1 MNNTPEFQ
9 ERNMTIAVT
18 GATGQLGRLVLE
30 ELLRS
35 QEPGS
40 LVAVVRDAA
49 KAEQLRA
56 RGVQVRVADYSDP
69 AALTE
74 VLTGVDKLLLV
85 SGSEVGARVAQH
97 ANVVNAAKAAGV
109 GFIAYTSVLAADTT
123 ELILAPEHKATEEL
137 IRASGLDF
145 TFLRNGW
152 YTENYAQTVA
162 TARQTGAVVAAA
174 GDGRV
179 ASATRADY
187 AAAAAAV
194 LSSAGHEGRTY
205 ELSGDYAWDFKE
217 LATAITK
224 ITGREVVYQPV
235 SASELVEVLIT
246 AGLDEGTA
254 GFLAALDTDT
264 KAGLLATVTGELSGL
279 IGRPTTQLL
288 PALESAPAS

>member
-1 MNNTPEFQ
+1 
-9 ERNMTIAVT
+9 MTIAVT

-30 ELLRS
+30 ELLIS

-49 KAEQLRA
+49 KAGALGA

-74 VLTGVDKLLLV
+74 ALTGVDKLLLV
-85 SGSEVGARVAQH
+85 SGSEVGSRVAQH
-97 ANVVNAAKAAGV
+97 ANVINAAKAAGV

-145 TFLRNGW
+145 ALLRNGW
-152 YTENYAQTVA
+152 YTENYAPSVA
-162 TARQTGAVVAAA
+162 TAKETGAVVAAA

-224 ITGREVVYQPV
+224 IAGREVVYRPV
-235 SASELVEVLIT
+235 SAPELVEVLTT

-254 GFLAALDTDT
+254 GFLAALDSDT

-279 IGRPTTQLL
+279 IGRPTTPLL
-288 PALESAPAS
+288 QALEAATAS

>member
-1 MNNTPEFQ
+1 
-9 ERNMTIAVT
+9 MTIAVT

-30 ELLRS
+30 ELLS
-35 QEPGS
+35 GQEPGS

-49 KAEQLRA
+49 KAAELAA

-69 AALTE
+69 VALTE
-74 VLTGVDKLLLV
+74 ALTGVDKLLLV

-145 TFLRNGW
+145 TLLRNGW
-152 YTENYAQTVA
+152 YTENYAPSVA
-162 TARQTGAVVAAA
+162 TAKQTGAVVAAA

-179 ASATRADY
+179 ASAARADY

-224 ITGREVVYQPV
+224 VAGREVVYRPV
-235 SASELVEVLIT
+235 SAPELVEVLTT
-246 AGLDEGTA
+246 AGLDAGTA
-254 GFLAALDTDT
+254 GFLAALDSDT
-264 KAGLLATVTGELSGL
+264 EAGLLATVTGELSRL
-279 IGRPTTQLL
+279 IGRPTTPLL
-288 PALESAPAS
+288 QALEAAAAS

>member
-1 MNNTPEFQ
+1 
-9 ERNMTIAVT
+9 MTIAVT

-30 ELLRS
+30 ELLNG
-35 QEPGS
+35 QEPAS

-49 KAEQLRA
+49 KAEELGA
-56 RGVQVRVADYSDP
+56 RGVQVRVAEYSDQ
-69 AALTE
+69 AALE
-74 VLTGVDKLLLV
+74 AALTGVDKLLLV
-85 SGSEVGARVAQH
+85 SGSEVGSRVEQH
-97 ANVVNAAKAAGV
+97 ANVVAAAKAAGV
-109 GFIAYTSVLAADTT
+109 RFIAYTSVLAADTT
-123 ELILAPEHKATEEL
+123 ALILAPEHKATEQL

-194 LSSAGHEGRTY
+194 LTTAGHEGRTY

-217 LATAITK
+217 LATAISQ
-224 ITGREVVYQPV
+224 IAGREVVYQPV
-235 SASELVEVLIT
+235 SAPELVQLLTT

-264 KAGLLATVTGELSGL
+264 KAGLLAAVTGELSGL
-279 IGRPTTQLL
+279 IGRPTTPLL
-288 PALESAPAS
+288 QALEPAAAS

>member
-1 MNNTPEFQ
+1 
-9 ERNMTIAVT
+9 MTIAVT

-30 ELLRS
+30 ELLSS
-35 QEPGS
+35 QEPDS

-49 KAEQLRA
+49 KAGELGA

-69 AALTE
+69 AALE
-74 VLTGVDKLLLV
+74 AALTGVDKLLLV
-85 SGSEVGARVAQH
+85 SGSEVGSRVGQH

-109 GFIAYTSVLAADTT
+109 RSIAYTSVLAADTT
-123 ELILAPEHKATEEL
+123 ALILAPEHKATEEL

-152 YTENYAQTVA
+152 YTENYAQAVA

-194 LSSAGHEGRTY
+194 LTSAGHAGRTY

-217 LATAITK
+217 LATAITE
-224 ITGREVVYQPV
+224 IAGREVVYRPV
-235 SASELVEVLIT
+235 SAPELVQVLTT

-264 KAGLLATVTGELSGL
+264 KAGLLASVTGELSTL
-279 IGRPTTQLL
+279 IGRPTTPLL
-288 PALESAPAS
+288 QALESATAN

>member
-1 MNNTPEFQ
+1 
-9 ERNMTIAVT
+9 MTIAVT

-30 ELLRS
+30 ELLSS
-35 QEPGS
+35 QEPAS
-40 LVAVVRDAA
+40 LVALVRDAA
-49 KAEQLRA
+49 KAAELGA

-69 AALTE
+69 DALEAA
-74 VLTGVDKLLLV
+74 LTGVDKLLLV
-85 SGSEVGARVAQH
+85 SGSEVGSRVAQH
-97 ANVVNAAKAAGV
+97 ANVVTAAKAAGV

-145 TFLRNGW
+145 AFLRNGW

-174 GDGRV
+174 GEGRV

-194 LSSAGHEGRTY
+194 LTSAGHAGRTY

-217 LATAITK
+217 LATAIAE
-224 ITGREVVYQPV
+224 IAGREVVYQPV
-235 SASELVEVLIT
+235 SAPELVQLLTT

-264 KAGLLATVTGELSGL
+264 KAGLLATVTGDLSGL
-279 IGRPTTQLL
+279 IGRPTTPLL
-288 PALESAPAS
+288 QALESAAAS

>member
-1 MNNTPEFQ
+1 
-9 ERNMTIAVT
+9 MTIAVT

-30 ELLRS
+30 ELLIS

-49 KAEQLRA
+49 KAGELGA

-74 VLTGVDKLLLV
+74 ALAGVDKLLLV
-85 SGSEVGARVAQH
+85 SGSEVGSRVAQH
-97 ANVVNAAKAAGV
+97 ANVINAAKAAGV
-109 GFIAYTSVLAADTT
+109 GYIAYTSVLAADTT

-137 IRASGLDF
+137 IRASGLDN
-145 TFLRNGW
+145 TILRNGW
-152 YTENYAQTVA
+152 YTENYAPTVA
-162 TARQTGAVVAAA
+162 TAKQTGAVVAAA

-205 ELSGDYAWDFKE
+205 ELSGDYAWDFEE

-224 ITGREVVYQPV
+224 IAGREVVYRPV
-235 SASELVEVLIT
+235 SAPELVEVLT
-246 AGLDEGTA
+246 AAGLDEGTA
-254 GFLAALDTDT
+254 GFLAALDSDT

-279 IGRPTTQLL
+279 IGRPTTPLL
-288 PALESAPAS
+288 QALEAATAS

>member
-1 MNNTPEFQ
+1 
-9 ERNMTIAVT
+9 MTIAVT

-30 ELLRS
+30 ELLSS
-35 QEPGS
+35 QEPAS

-49 KAEQLRA
+49 KANELGA
-56 RGVQVRVADYSDP
+56 SGVQVRVADYSDP
-69 AALTE
+69 AALE
-74 VLTGVDKLLLV
+74 AALTGVDKLLLV
-85 SGSEVGARVAQH
+85 SGSEVGSRVAQH
-97 ANVVNAAKAAGV
+97 ANVVTAAKAAGV

-137 IRASGLDF
+137 IRESGLDF

-152 YTENYAQTVA
+152 YTENYAQAVA

-194 LSSAGHEGRTY
+194 LTSAGHAGRTY

-217 LATAITK
+217 LATAITE
-224 ITGREVVYQPV
+224 IAGREVVYKPV
-235 SASELVEVLIT
+235 SAPELVQLLT
-246 AGLDEGTA
+246 AAGLDEGTA

-264 KAGLLATVTGELSGL
+264 SAGLLATVTGDLSGL
-279 IGRPTTQLL
+279 IGRPTTPLL
-288 PALESAPAS
+288 QALESAAAS

>member
-1 MNNTPEFQ
+1 MDFTTDE

-18 GATGQLGRLVLE
+18 GATGKLGRLILD
-30 ELLRS
+30 ELLTS
-35 QEPGS
+35 QERGS

-49 KAEQLRA
+49 KAGELVA
-56 RGVQVRVADYSDP
+56 RGVQVRVADYSDAEAL
-69 AALTE
+69 AAA
-74 VLTGVDKLLLV
+74 LTGVDRLLLV
-85 SGSEVGARVAQH
+85 SGSEVGSRVAQH

-145 TFLRNGW
+145 TMLRNGW
-152 YTENYAQTVA
+152 YTENYAQAVA
-162 TARQTGAVVAAA
+162 TAKQTGAVVAAA
-174 GDGRV
+174 GEGRV

-217 LATAITK
+217 LATAVTQIA
-224 ITGREVVYQPV
+224 GREVVYRPV
-235 SASELVEVLIT
+235 SAPELVEVLTT

-264 KAGLLATVTGELSGL
+264 EAGLLATVTGELARL
-279 IGRPTTQLL
+279 IGRPTTPLL
-288 PALESAPAS
+288 QALASVAAS